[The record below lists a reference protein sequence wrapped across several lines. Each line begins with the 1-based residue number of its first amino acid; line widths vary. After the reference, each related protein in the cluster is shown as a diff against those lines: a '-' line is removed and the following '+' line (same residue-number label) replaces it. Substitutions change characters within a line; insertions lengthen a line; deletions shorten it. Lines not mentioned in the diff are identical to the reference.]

1 MEGKEMEK
9 GIEIDYPKDKKMTIQ
24 KAVEKIVSDL
34 PANYVFS
41 GLWLAQRV
49 RELREDKTMD
59 GSATKILRASRQE
72 GKLNYEVVNR
82 KKSLYR
88 KLKLPVYSE
97 PIYREEKGGQLV
109 MI

>member
-1 MEGKEMEK
+1 
-9 GIEIDYPKDKKMTIQ
+9 MTIQ

-72 GKLNYEVVNR
+72 GKLNYEVVDR

-88 KLKLPVYSE
+88 KLPVYSE
-97 PIYREEKGGQLV
+97 PIYREEKGGQLC
-109 MI
+109 MIGGDAKWNG

>member
-1 MEGKEMEK
+1 
-9 GIEIDYPKDKKMTIQ
+9 MTIQ

-34 PANYVFS
+34 PDYYVFS

-72 GKLNYEVVNR
+72 GKLNYEVVDR

-88 KLKLPVYSE
+88 KLPVYSE
-97 PIYREEKGGQLV
+97 PIYREEKGGQLC
-109 MI
+109 II